1 MSMCQR
7 TELGQEK
14 WKELEMT
21 GTVRLLGFSAY
32 YRPRQ
37 KEGVLR
43 GLGHFGEGVREG
55 KMNFL
60 LDFLVEIYLTILKW
74 LKVPLPLSDLL
85 CKSGLFGFFVHGMPG
100 EISITS
106 DMQMTP
112 PLWQKVKRN

>member
-21 GTVRLLGFSAY
+21 RTVRLLGFSAY

-60 LDFLVEIYLTILKW
+60 LDFLVEIYLTILKEN
-74 LKVPLPLSDLL
+74 LHLIHIFYRINLTLIPYVYLIVRNDL
-85 CKSGLFGFFVHGMPG
+85 
-100 EISITS
+100 
-106 DMQMTP
+106 
-112 PLWQKVKRN
+112 